1 MADDTKGV
9 GKLTKCVEKANG
21 DLQKIADCEA
31 TFLAE
36 AGTTSVVVADGG
48 KVFKDPDGGKVFVTD
63 GGKVF

>member
-1 MADDTKGV
+1 MPDDTKGV

-21 DLQKIADCEA
+21 DQVKIAACEA
-31 TFLAE
+31 DFLAE

-48 KVFKDPDGGKVFVTD
+48 KVFMDPNGGKVFVTD

>member
-1 MADDTKGV
+1 MADNKGV

-21 DLQKIADCEA
+21 DLQKIAACEA
-31 TFLAE
+31 AFLGE

-48 KVFKDPDGGKVFVTD
+48 KVFTDPNGGKVFVTN